1 MFPTYMTS
9 LTAHNTHRM
18 LHMKYY
24 ISLLLL
30 ACMLH
35 LPALAEIKHTPEYY
49 DQNVR
54 TLFKQGNWEKGKA
67 LLNEGMKT
75 YSFFSNLNELNGWY
89 YYHKK
94 KYDQARFYLTR
105 ALRHDKKNTH
115 ARELLVYV
123 EEETKNYSSAICY
136 LNELLEDEPYA
147 LIWWRRKI
155 KLYRLQGN
163 NDEADRLLARLRLI
177 YPNEQQVMI
186 DVAYQLE
193 TKYRAARKAGNVP
206 EQIRHLRELIKLQ
219 PKEEEFYL
227 VLSNLLLQ
235 TGHTEEAAEV
245 AGQGAAAL
253 HGNVTLVKK
262 KTSILTDAGRYTEAL
277 SYIRSC
283 QQIYRSAWLAGYYKE
298 IQLEAARA
306 AQQNDA
312 YSLYAKVYATNPSAE
327 SLDFLINTAI
337 ARGYYEDALAY
348 LRDARKSRGETED
361 ILYKEYIVNQR
372 LGNKTAANNLLEKLY
387 YKNPRNTDVADLYTR
402 IRLDW
407 AAAMMDQ
414 GQYAD
419 AIGNLTFA
427 YQNSPDKEVKRA
439 ALTRLYNCYL
449 ITRDYKNA
457 AATLE
462 QLNSD
467 NNYKAYVTQK
477 AILTSLQGK
486 TKDAL
491 NLLSKSYY
499 AATDPQTRDNIATAY
514 EEMATPYIKKLI
526 EIGAIQQ
533 ANDAAIQA
541 VEICPRSADLLRMAI
556 TTSSLL
562 DKRMTFIN
570 YVAKARANFPE
581 DPEFIAKEAAIYS
594 MSKEY
599 DKALSILRPQLDIY
613 QGDSTLIGAFSEN
626 SELRALALRKEKK
639 HEQAMAVVDTALAF
653 DRTNHSLL
661 YTKGLIFEDLKE
673 YDSAYVYQQYYDAT
687 LKDYQEN
694 QRKLNE
700 LLNKTFNQEVF
711 LEYQQARPG
720 AEDIITG
727 NASLSYTRKYPINQ
741 YTGTINYAGRDGT
754 ADDDDATDLTRGG
767 VGFQLI
773 AAWQHL
779 FKPGL
784 TGKAEL
790 GLANKYF
797 PQIYAKVSAQK
808 DLRNDWTAGLALSY
822 RRVQSYHGVY
832 GWKTTDNGQGGTI
845 SEYQRLGW
853 KEKYLNLFDLGAN
866 ASKAFDHFTL
876 TGGLDAFLLDQ
887 KNFYFNSQI
896 KGAFFPTI
904 GNRSNLFA
912 AFGIGNAP
920 ATTLI
925 DRSLP
930 AGFDHINT
938 NVALGGLYV
947 YNQHLTFGL
956 IGEWYTLYDKT
967 EGVYTGLYE
976 TSPTVTSSYKNYFY
990 VHIQAIIS
998 F

>member
-1 MFPTYMTS
+1 MKNRLSRILLIFTMTIAITNIGVMAD
-9 LTAHNTHRM
+9 L
-18 LHMKYY
+18 
-24 ISLLLL
+24 
-30 ACMLH
+30 
-35 LPALAEIKHTPEYY
+35 KHTPDYY
-49 DQNVR
+49 DHNTR
-54 TLFKQGNWEKGKA
+54 ALFKSGKWHEGKRI
-67 LLNEGMKT
+67 LNEGMQS
-75 YSFFSNLNELNGWY
+75 YGFMSNLNELNGWY
-89 YYHKK
+89 YYHFK
-94 KYDQARFYLTR
+94 KYDQARFYLIR
-105 ALRHDKKNTH
+105 ALRYDNKNTH

-136 LNELLEDEPYA
+136 VNELLEDEPYA

-163 NDEADRLLARLRLI
+163 QDEADRLLARLRII
-177 YPNEQQVMI
+177 YPNEQQVQI

-206 EQIRHLRELIKLQ
+206 EQIRYLRELIKLQ
-219 PKEEEFYL
+219 PKEEEFYI

-235 TGHTEEAAEV
+235 TGRTEEAAEV
-245 AGQGAAAL
+245 AGQGVAAL
-253 HGNVTLVKK
+253 NGNPALIKK
-262 KTSILTDAGRYTEAL
+262 KTSILTDAGRFTEAL
-277 SYIRSC
+277 GYIKTC
-283 QQIYRSAWLAGYYKE
+283 QQIYRSSWLAGYYKE

-327 SLDFLINTAI
+327 ALDFLINTAI

-361 ILYKEYIVNQR
+361 VLYKEYIVNQR

-419 AIGNLTFA
+419 AVGNLTFA
-427 YQNSPDKEVKRA
+427 YQNSPDKEVKRV

-449 ITRDYKNA
+449 LTRDYQNA
-457 AATLE
+457 AQILE
-462 QLNSD
+462 QLNGD

-477 AILTSLQGK
+477 ATIMSLQGK
-486 TKDAL
+486 TKEAL

-514 EEMATPYIKKLI
+514 EELATPYIKKLI

-533 ANDAAIQA
+533 AYDISVQA
-541 VEICPRSADLLRMAI
+541 VDICPRSADLLRMAI

-599 DKALSILRPQLDIY
+599 DKALSILRPQLDTY

-626 SELRALALRKEKK
+626 SELYAMALRKAKSPY
-639 HEQAMAVVDTALAF
+639 QAMAVVDTALVF
-653 DRTNHSLL
+653 DASNRSLL
-661 YTKGLIFEDLKE
+661 YTKGLIYEDLHQ
-673 YDSAYVYQQYYDAT
+673 YDSAYVYQSYYDMSLA
-687 LKDYQEN
+687 DYQLTK
-694 QRKLNE
+694 RHLNE
-700 LLNKTFNQEVF
+700 LLYKGSSDE
-711 LEYQQARPG
+711 LYIEYQQARLG
-720 AEDIITG
+720 AEDAIVG
-727 NASLSYTRKYPINQ
+727 NATLSYTRKYTRNQ
-741 YTGTINYAGRDGT
+741 YTGTINYAGRDGS
-754 ADDDDATDLTRGG
+754 ADDNDATDMTRGG

-773 AAWQHL
+773 GGWQRL
-779 FKPGL
+779 LRPNL
-784 TGKAEL
+784 TAKAEL
-790 GLANKYF
+790 GIANKYF
-797 PQIYAKVSAQK
+797 PQILARLSGQME
-808 DLRNDWTAGLALSY
+808 LRNEWTAGLGLTY
-822 RRVQSYHGVY
+822 RRVQSYRGVY
-832 GWKTTDNGQGGTI
+832 GWVAVGDETTGITN
-845 SEYQRLGW
+845 EYQRLGW
-853 KEKYLNLFDLGAN
+853 KEHYLNMVDLSGTLSKTLNKFNLSAGA
-866 ASKAFDHFTL
+866 SV
-876 TGGLDAFLLDQ
+876 FLLDQ
-887 KNFYFNSQI
+887 KNLYFNGQL
-896 KGAFFPTI
+896 KAAFFPVI
-904 GNRSNLFA
+904 GDRSNVFTS
-912 AFGIGNAP
+912 FGIGNAP
-920 ATTLI
+920 ATNLI

-938 NVALGGLYV
+938 SVSLGGLYV
-947 YNQHLTFGL
+947 FNQHLTFGL
-956 IGEWYTLYDKT
+956 NGEWYTLYNQS
-967 EGVYTGLYE
+967 EGIFTGLYE
-976 TSPTVTSSYKNYFY
+976 ATPIINTSYKNYFY
-990 VHIQAIIS
+990 IHVQVIIA

>member
-1 MFPTYMTS
+1 
-9 LTAHNTHRM
+9 M
-18 LHMKYY
+18 LQ
-24 ISLLLL
+24 
-30 ACMLH
+30 
-35 LPALAEIKHTPEYY
+35 LPVIADTKHTPEYY

-54 TLFKQGNWEKGKA
+54 SLFKSGKWHEGKRI
-67 LLNEGMKT
+67 LNEGMKT

-89 YYHKK
+89 FYHFK
-94 KYDQARFYLTR
+94 KYDQARFYLIR
-105 ALRHDKKNTH
+105 ALRHDNSNQH

-136 LNELLEDEPYA
+136 VNELLEVEPYA

-155 KLYRLQGN
+155 KLYRMQGN
-163 NDEADRLLARLRLI
+163 QDEADRLLARLRII

-193 TKYRAARKAGNVP
+193 TKYREARKAGNVP

-277 SYIRSC
+277 SYIKSC

-348 LRDARKSRGETED
+348 LRDARKGRGETED
-361 ILYKEYIVNQR
+361 VLYKEYIVNQR

-414 GQYAD
+414 GQYAE
-419 AIGNLTFA
+419 AVGNLTFA
-427 YQNSPDKEVKRA
+427 YENSPDKEVRRA

-449 ITRDYKNA
+449 LNRDYQNA
-457 AATLE
+457 VATLE
-462 QLNSD
+462 KLNAD
-467 NNYKAYVTQK
+467 KDYKAYITQK
-477 AILTSLQGK
+477 ALLTSLQGR
-486 TKDAL
+486 TKEAL
-491 NLLSKSYY
+491 TLLSKSYD

-526 EIGAIQQ
+526 EIGATQQ
-533 ANDAAIQA
+533 AYDVAAQA

-562 DKRMTFIN
+562 NKRMAYIN

-581 DPEFIAKEAAIYS
+581 DPEFIAKEAAIYT

-599 DKALSILRPQLDIY
+599 DKALSIIRPQLDIY

-626 SELRALALRKEKK
+626 SELSALALRKEKK
-639 HEQAMAVVDTALAF
+639 HQEAMAVVDTALVF

-661 YTKGLIFEDLKE
+661 YTKGLLFEDLKQ
-673 YDSAYVYQQYYDAT
+673 YDSAYVYQRYQDMT
-687 LKDYQEN
+687 LEDFQQTK
-694 QRKLNE
+694 RKLNE
-700 LLNKTFNQEVF
+700 LLNKTYSQE
-711 LEYQQARPG
+711 LYIEYQQARPG
-720 AEDIITG
+720 AEDAITG
-727 NASLSYTRKYPINQ
+727 NATLSYTRKYPINQ
-741 YTGTINYAGRDGT
+741 YTGTLNYAGRDGT
-754 ADDDDATDLTRGG
+754 ADDDNSTDLTEGG
-767 VGFQLI
+767 VGLQLV
-773 AAWQHL
+773 AGWQHQ

-790 GLANKYF
+790 GIANKYF
-797 PQIYAKVSAQK
+797 PQITAKVSAQK

-832 GWKTTDNGQGGTI
+832 GWKTIDNGQGGSI
-845 SEYQRLGW
+845 NEYQRLGW
-853 KEKYLNLFDLGAN
+853 KEKYLNMLDLGAN
-866 ASKAFDHFTL
+866 ASKTLEHFTL
-876 TGGLDAFLLDQ
+876 TGGADVFLLDM
-887 KNFYFNSQI
+887 KNIYFNAQL
-896 KGAFFPTI
+896 KGAFFPVL
-904 GNRSNLFA
+904 GDRSNIFA
-912 AFGIGNAP
+912 ACGIGTAP

-938 NVALGGLYV
+938 NVALGGLYIF
-947 YNQHLTFGL
+947 NQHVSLGLT
-956 IGEWYTLYDKT
+956 GEWYTLYDQS
-967 EGVYTGLYE
+967 EGIYTGLYE
-976 TSPTVTSSYKNYFY
+976 SKPTITSSYKNYFY
-990 VHIQAIIS
+990 VHIQVIIS